1 MFILTLQLVAFSG
14 NSDKEK
20 TNSKT
25 IAGKITDNYGE
36 ALAGTKIVVKETGE
50 TFFTGLDGTFKLSFK
65 ADQVYSIS
73 IETIGFH
80 PKEVK
85 TSDLSLFS
93 ELSLNEL

>member
-1 MFILTLQLVAFSG
+1 LFILTLQLVAFSG

-25 IAGKITDNYGE
+25 IACKITDNYGE
-36 ALAGTKIVVKETGE
+36 ALVGTKIVVKETGE
-50 TFFTGLDGTFKLSFK
+50 TFFTDLDGTFKLSFK

-73 IETIGFH
+73 IETIGYH

-93 ELSLNEL
+93 ELSLKEL